1 MNQMKVGDHAKLQ
14 GLQAKPELNGQEVV
28 LTLWLRDKNRWQ
40 CEVVGDPEKCINV
53 LPGNLLQLRRSARSP
68 VQPREDAD
76 DRFRRRTRAATRAA
90 SEPSSPVLL
99 ATPGGQVTARATTTV
114 PERATTTSAAVASAV
129 GEHQPAVRQRGGR
142 ALAGRAPRA
151 AALARGR
158 RGSRKAAAAPAG
170 PQPSGA
176 PETSSASSP
185 RAAARVST
193 SSPARSSPTSVM
205 QMLERKREQAQR
217 AQQAPQE
224 VLVVDSDEEDEPPQR
239 PASEAPP
246 QGLTPAAQQPK
257 KGRGRERQAKA
268 AAARPVPDADK
279 VGRRPQR
286 SSQRSTKAAMTQPAS
301 ASKQAVEH
309 LGRAG
314 QQAQAA
320 PHPESEMEQVD
331 ASQDAVTE
339 PGLKR
344 SRLSGK
350 KERTIE
356 EIYQKKSQLEHIL
369 LRPDSYVGSVERQ
382 RQDHWML
389 DASATATAS
398 SSSSSAPGLPKMV
411 RRSTEFVPALYK
423 IFDEIIVNAADHL
436 IRDPSMD
443 AIKVRIDT
451 KTASIS
457 VWNNGKGLPVEM
469 HKEHK
474 VYVPEMVFGQLLTS
488 DNYDDS
494 EKKVVGGRNG
504 YGAKLTNIYSQEF
517 VVETADSAR
526 GRAYRQVWRNNMRE
540 RHNPDISE
548 TSGGMD
554 FTAVTFQPDL
564 ARLGMTHLEEDI
576 VALMHRRA
584 FDVAASTRGRCKVYL
599 NDALLHVQSFED
611 YVGLFLRPEDFRK
624 VEVCNDRW
632 EVAVALTDGS
642 GFQQVS
648 FVNSI
653 ATSRGGTHVNYVADQ
668 VVTALMDCLAKK
680 KGGEKTGLSVKP
692 QHVRNHLWIFVNCL
706 IENPAF
712 DSQTKET
719 LTSKK
724 DRFGSTCELSAELL
738 EAVCESGVVESL
750 HEWSKALGKSE
761 LARHLNKSDLGLQK
775 RLFGVPKLEDAN
787 MAGTKQSQDC
797 CLIVTE
803 GDSAKALAV
812 AGLGVVG
819 RDYYGVFPLR
829 GKLRNVREMS
839 VKQMMDNKEIEA
851 LCKILALDATKQ
863 YEDSRGLRYGSLCIM
878 ADQDYDG
885 SHIKG
890 LVINFIHHWF
900 PGLTKIPGFVCEFI
914 TPIVKATRGDE
925 VATFFTLP
933 EYEAWKKTNNDGAG
947 WKCKYYKG
955 LGTSTSSEARDY
967 FSDLETHKLDFT
979 QTDKDDDLI
988 DMAFNAK
995 RADDR
1000 KDWISKCDDDVFVDH
1015 SQPSLSYEDFVNKE
1029 LVLWAKYDVERAIPS
1044 LVDGFKPGQRK
1055 VMYGAFLKKMTHE
1068 MKVAQLSGFVAE
1080 KAAYHH
1086 GETSLQGTIIGMA
1099 QNFVGSNNINLLMPC
1114 GQFGTRI
1121 QGGKDHAASRYI
1133 FTKLSPMARQLFPEV
1148 DDHVLD
1154 HQTEEGHRIEPRWYC
1169 PVIPMVLVNG
1179 AEGIGVGWST
1189 SVPCYNPQQLIDN
1202 LRRHLR
1208 GEPMEPMSPWFRG
1221 FKGTVSP
1228 VKEKGKDAPG
1238 RFETIGVARQRG
1250 MTRIEVTELPIR
1262 RWTQDYKEWLLEQ
1275 LASAEG
1281 KRSTLT
1287 EFREYHT
1294 DNTVHFSLSMS
1305 PDKAAA
1311 AQQKGL
1317 ERFLHLR
1324 STLSTTNMF
1333 LFDSHGHLRKYDSP
1347 EAILVE
1353 FAKVRLEVYGKR
1365 KEYHVGKLA
1374 REAAFLSDRARFV
1387 RLVVEEKLIVDK
1399 RASKMVC
1406 ADMRSFRLRTKQEI
1420 EEGNVGDLQQP
1431 DLELSPRRQ
1440 RSKSSQELPDY
1451 DLAGPMG
1458 YAYLL
1463 KMKLWSLTEERV
1475 AQLEN
1480 QREQKLKELAVLKAT
1495 TLEQLWEADLAQLE
1509 KGLRAQEAAEATET
1523 AQAERMMKKKAE
1535 DMDNDLVNRQCVLVL
1550 SSSFSQIKRVRTD
1563 QWRSARRRGGAGQ
1576 RIVSRQKKKEGTEG
1590 QKEEADAD
1598 EEEEQQ
1604 DKISAAFVCHEFDA
1618 LLAFTQKG
1626 VVHSM
1631 QALDVPLA
1639 KRLAAGC
1646 AVKDLLPDLQADD
1659 RITSV
1664 IAVPQ
1669 GALKD
1674 QGNEFAVLI
1683 TAMGFGKKM
1692 PLPSF
1697 RNVKPGKGACA
1708 IKLDEGDELRG
1719 VHRASEQDI
1728 LVISSEN
1735 GFVLCFPI
1743 WQMRTTSAM
1752 KARGRPVMRLKDKDD
1767 TVGAFSVARLDEDV
1781 KDAVLKHGRK
1791 EKTTETS
1798 AHPSKSEDAKAAV
1811 APADEPARK
1820 KSRKGPVCDDDDSDN
1835 EAVAPAGNAAGDKE
1849 DTKAGDMEIDEEE
1862 AEAQEAAEE
1871 PEAEDA
1877 VDDAL
1882 DDEDAN
1888 DAGGEQ
1894 EAEAEDAPLK
1904 DASSP
1909 LDAAMMPLSVLLVT
1923 RGGIAKRVK
1932 LTKLKLAKRNGR
1944 GQVTSKH
1951 DAWDAVVA
1959 VFITYSD
1966 EPTKLP
1972 RRPREPVVLYQ
1983 EVLQAEQQVKTAQ
1996 DAGNAGEQPVP
2007 CVTLE
2012 DAERLMAKLT
2022 DEQRRP
2028 FQQQHREEQEA
2039 YETALATRREEHS
2052 GLCAKCGQVLLCT
2065 AGGLTMRVNVSAVD
2079 VKNRT
2084 ARGVPL
2090 MKVPASDAVIS
2101 VSHLSSL
2108 DVEQDEVPAGDE
2120 ENEKDQQDDEAK
2132 EIEVDDGMGPG

>member
-1 MNQMKVGDHAKLQ
+1 MNQMKVGEHAQLQ
-14 GLQAKPELNGQEVV
+14 GLQARPELNGQEVI
-28 LTLWLRDKNRWQ
+28 LTLWLHEKNRWQ
-40 CEVVGDPEKCINV
+40 CELVGDPEKCINV
-53 LPGNLLQLRRSARSP
+53 MPSNLLQLRGSRRSP
-68 VQPREDAD
+68 VESRDDAE

-90 SEPSSPVLL
+90 SEPSSPAMV
-99 ATPGGQVTARATTTV
+99 AAPVAQRTTGAVNRTA
-114 PERATTTSAAVASAV
+114 SAKVASHA
-129 GEHQPAVRQRGGR
+129 E
-142 ALAGRAPRA
+142 
-151 AALARGR
+151 
-158 RGSRKAAAAPAG
+158 
-170 PQPSGA
+170 
-176 PETSSASSP
+176 ENSS
-185 RAAARVST
+185 
-193 SSPARSSPTSVM
+193 
-205 QMLERKREQAQR
+205 
-217 AQQAPQE
+217 
-224 VLVVDSDEEDEPPQR
+224 
-239 PASEAPP
+239 
-246 QGLTPAAQQPK
+246 
-257 KGRGRERQAKA
+257 
-268 AAARPVPDADK
+268 
-279 VGRRPQR
+279 
-286 SSQRSTKAAMTQPAS
+286 
-301 ASKQAVEH
+301 
-309 LGRAG
+309 
-314 QQAQAA
+314 
-320 PHPESEMEQVD
+320 EQVVV
-331 ASQDAVTE
+331 SQDTELE

-398 SSSSSAPGLPKMV
+398 SSSSSSPGLPKMV

-443 AIKVRIDT
+443 TIKVRID
-451 KTASIS
+451 ANSAAIS
-457 VWNNGKGLPVEM
+457 VWNNGRGLPVEM

-526 GRAYRQVWRNNMRE
+526 GRAYRQVWRNNIRE
-540 RHNPDISE
+540 RENPEITDL
-548 TSGGMD
+548 SGGTD
-554 FTAVTFQPDL
+554 FTAITFHPDL
-564 ARLGMTHLEEDI
+564 ARLGMNRLEEDI

-599 NDALLHVQSFED
+599 NDALLQVHSFED
-611 YVGLFLRPEDFRK
+611 YVGLFLRTEDFRK

-668 VVTALMDCLAKK
+668 VVAALMDCLAKK

-724 DRFGSTCELSAELL
+724 DRFGSTCDLSAELL

-797 CLIVTE
+797 VLIVTE

-851 LCKILALDATKQ
+851 LCKILALDATKK
-863 YEDSRGLRYGSLCIM
+863 YEDNRGLRYGSLCIM
-878 ADQDYDG
+878 ADQDFDG

-900 PGLTKIPGFVCEFI
+900 PGLTKVPGFVCEFI

-925 VATFFTLP
+925 VATFFTVP
-933 EYEAWKKTNNDGAG
+933 EYEAWKKNNNDGVG

-979 QTDKDDDLI
+979 ETNKDDDLI

-1000 KDWISKCDDDVFVDH
+1000 KEWITKCDDDVFVDH

-1044 LVDGFKPGQRK
+1044 LVDGLKPGQRK
-1055 VMYGAFLKKMTHE
+1055 VIYGTFLKKLTHE
-1068 MKVAQLSGFVAE
+1068 TKVAQLSGFVAE
-1080 KAAYHH
+1080 KASYHH
-1086 GETSLQGTIIGMA
+1086 GEVSLQGTIIGMA

-1133 FTKLSPMARQLFPEV
+1133 FTKLSPMARLIFPDM
-1148 DDHVLD
+1148 DDHVLE

-1208 GEPMEPMSPWFRG
+1208 GEPMEPMLPWYRG
-1221 FKGTVSP
+1221 FKGTVSL
-1228 VKEKGKDAPG
+1228 VKEKGKDAVG

-1250 MTRIEVTELPIR
+1250 MTRIEVTELPVR

-1275 LASAEG
+1275 LASSEG

-1294 DNTVHFSLSMS
+1294 DNTVHFSLVMP

-1324 STLSTTNMF
+1324 STLATTNMF
-1333 LFDSHGHLRKYDSP
+1333 LIDAKGQLRKYDSP
-1347 EAILVE
+1347 EAIFVE
-1353 FAKVRLEVYGKR
+1353 FAMVRLEVYGKR
-1365 KEYHVGKLA
+1365 KDYHVGKLA

-1399 RASKMVC
+1399 RSSKVVC
-1406 ADMRSFRLRTKQEI
+1406 ADMRSFRLRTKKEI
-1420 EEGNVGDLQQP
+1420 EEGSAEGWQQH

-1440 RSKSSQELPDY
+1440 RSNSSQEQPEY

-1480 QREQKLKELAVLKAT
+1480 QREQKLQELAVLKAT
-1495 TLEQLWEADLAQLE
+1495 TLEQLWEADLVQLE
-1509 KGLRAQEAAEATET
+1509 KGLRAQEAAEAAET
-1523 AQAERMMKKKAE
+1523 AQAERLVKKKAE
-1535 DMDNDLVNRQCVLVL
+1535 EIDNDLVNRQCVLVL
-1550 SSSFSQIKRVRTD
+1550 SSSFSQIKRIRTD
-1563 QWRSARRRGGAGQ
+1563 QWRSARRRGRHGQ
-1576 RIVSRQKKKEGTEG
+1576 RIVSRQRKKEGTDV
-1590 QKEEADAD
+1590 QKEDAD
-1598 EEEEQQ
+1598 GDEENEQQ

-1626 VVHSM
+1626 FVHSM

-1639 KRLAAGC
+1639 KRIAAGS
-1646 AVKDLLPDLQADD
+1646 AVKELLPGLEADD

-1683 TAMGFGKKM
+1683 TAMGFGKKV
-1692 PLPSF
+1692 PLSSF
-1697 RNVKPGKGACA
+1697 RNVKPGKGVCA
-1708 IKLDEGDELRG
+1708 ITLEEGDELRG

-1728 LVISSEN
+1728 LIISSLN

-1743 WQMRTTSAM
+1743 WQMRRCVSI
-1752 KARGRPVMRLKDKDD
+1752 KARGTSVMRLKDKDD
-1767 TVGAFSVARLDEDV
+1767 TVGAFTVARLDEGV
-1781 KDAVLKHGRK
+1781 KDAILKHARRAK
-1791 EKTTETS
+1791 PAETI
-1798 AHPSKSEDAKAAV
+1798 AQPSKGESEDAKPAAP
-1811 APADEPARK
+1811 PAEEPARK
-1820 KSRKGPVCDDDDSDN
+1820 RLRKASVCDDDDSDN
-1835 EAVAPAGNAAGDKE
+1835 EPAAPAGNVASQKE
-1849 DTKAGDMEIDEEE
+1849 DTTAGDVEMDEDE
-1862 AEAQEAAEE
+1862 AEAQDAAEE

-1877 VDDAL
+1877 VEDAL

-1888 DAGGEQ
+1888 DAGVEQ

-1904 DASSP
+1904 DSTSP
-1909 LDAAMMPLSVLLVT
+1909 LDAAMMPLCVLLVS
-1923 RGGIAKRVK
+1923 RDGMGKRVK
-1932 LTKLKLAKRNGR
+1932 MRNLKLLKRNQR
-1944 GQVTSKH
+1944 GHIAFKPDVG
-1951 DAWDAVVA
+1951 DAVVA
-1959 VFITYSD
+1959 AFVTYSD

-1972 RRPREPVVLYQ
+1972 RKPREPAVLYQ
-1983 EVLQAEQQVKTAQ
+1983 EVLQAEQQARNAQ
-1996 DAGNAGEQPVP
+1996 DASNDSDKPVP
-2007 CVTLE
+2007 YITVE
-2012 DAERLMAKLT
+2012 EAEWLLAKLT
-2022 DEQRRP
+2022 EKQRRP
-2028 FQQQHREEQEA
+2028 FQQRHCEEQEA
-2039 YETALATRREEHS
+2039 YETAVTTRREEWPD
-2052 GLCAKCGQVLLCT
+2052 LCAKCGQVLLCT
-2065 AGGLTMRVNVSAVD
+2065 AGGLAIRVEVAAVG

-2084 ARGVPL
+2084 AKGVPL

-2120 ENEKDQQDDEAK
+2120 EQQKEQQDDEAK
-2132 EIEVDDGMGPG
+2132 EMEVDDGKGPG